1 MWLRATVAPPTLPDG
16 PARRSTKLRAA
27 HSAPRRSRL
36 SAAIRPVG
44 RADRSGIHSPASHLA
59 TRHGRIQDRTGQGV
73 PRGDELRGAVPA
85 VPERC
90 GSRAVVRGAA
100 LEGRQARVLSLRPRR
115 RADRRRAQVDAVPL
129 PQTKE
134 CRKRFSVKTGTAI
147 QSSNLGYQTWA
158 IAMYLV
164 LTSIKGVSSMRLRR
178 DLKITQ
184 KSVWHL
190 AHRIR
195 MAFHMLGQQVRQ
207 GCAVVGLAAARTPP
221 TALGHVPP

>member
-1 MWLRATVAPPTLPDG
+1 MC
-16 PARRSTKLRAA
+16 PACGHADVQTGAA
-27 HSAPRRSRL
+27 HKSMPF
-36 SAAIRPVG
+36 
-44 RADRSGIHSPASHLA
+44 
-59 TRHGRIQDRTGQGV
+59 
-73 PRGDELRGAVPA
+73 
-85 VPERC
+85 RC
-90 GSRAVVRGAA
+90 RKQRNA
-100 LEGRQARVLSLRPRR
+100 
-115 RADRRRAQVDAVPL
+115 
-129 PQTKE
+129 
-134 CRKRFSVKTGTAI
+134 RKRFSVKTGTAI